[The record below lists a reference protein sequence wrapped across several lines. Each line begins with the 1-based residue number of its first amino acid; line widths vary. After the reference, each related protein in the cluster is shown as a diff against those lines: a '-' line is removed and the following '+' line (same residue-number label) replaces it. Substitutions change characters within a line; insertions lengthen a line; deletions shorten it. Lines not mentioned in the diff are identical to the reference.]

1 MQERGRSAVADTTV
15 EVLSIG
21 HSTLPYERFLELL
34 RRYSVTAVADVRTAP
49 YSRHSPQFNRD
60 ALRKELRQ
68 DGIAYVFLGQELG
81 GRPKDKQLFCD
92 GVADYEKMARVAD
105 FAKGLERVVEGAKKY
120 RIAMMCSEHDPL
132 DCHRCLL
139 VGRALHAHG
148 IAVRH
153 ILSDGSVV
161 DQAAIEERLMELSQR
176 TDADLFASREQRVTE
191 AYRERASKVAYAEN
205 RSSSG
210 EPVAAERRA

>member
-1 MQERGRSAVADTTV
+1 M
-15 EVLSIG
+15 
-21 HSTLPYERFLELL
+21 
-34 RRYSVTAVADVRTAP
+34 RTAP
-49 YSRHSPQFNRD
+49 YSRHSPQFNKD

-92 GVADYEKMARVAD
+92 GVADYEKMACMPD

-139 VGRALHAHG
+139 VGRALHAHS

-161 DQAAIEERLMELSQR
+161 DQAAIEERLMELSRR
-176 TDADLFASREQRVTE
+176 TDADLFASREQRVAE
-191 AYRERASKVAYAEN
+191 AYRERASKVAFAEN
-205 RSSSG
+205 RPSSR
-210 EPVAAERRA
+210 EPMTAEQRA

>member
-1 MQERGRSAVADTTV
+1 MADTTV
-15 EVLSIG
+15 EVLTIG
-21 HSTLPYERFLELL
+21 HSALPYERFLELL
-34 RRYSVTAVADVRTAP
+34 RHYSVTAVADVRTAP
-49 YSRHSPQFNRD
+49 YSRHSPQFNKD
-60 ALRKELRQ
+60 TLRNELRH

-81 GRPKDKQLFCD
+81 GRPKDKQLFCE

-105 FAKGLERVVEGAKKY
+105 FAKGLDRVVEGAKKY

-139 VGRALHAHG
+139 VGRALHEHG

-161 DQAAIEERLMELSQR
+161 DQAAIEERLMELSRR
-176 TDADLFASREQRVTE
+176 TDADLFASRDQRLAE

-205 RSSSG
+205 RSGSR
-210 EPVAAERRA
+210 EPVAAEQRA